1 MSTFQKGGKGGQ
13 NKIDIKYIQRT
24 KSNIN
29 QTSNIYCMSNPT
41 NEIKTLC
48 IPRILSNIT
57 KDHIYN
63 ILNNLNLGTIKRVD
77 IIRNKKLFNKAFV
90 HFSNWNDGGNADIVK
105 DRLLNGKDIKIIYD
119 DPWFWKI
126 VIFREKNK

>member
-1 MSTFQKGGKGGQ
+1 MSKP
-13 NKIDIKYIQRT
+13 I
-24 KSNIN
+24 
-29 QTSNIYCMSNPT
+29 

-48 IPRILSNIT
+48 IPRILSSIT

-63 ILNNLNLGTIKRVD
+63 ILNNLNLGTIKRID
-77 IIRNKKLFNKAFV
+77 IIRSKKMFNLAII
-90 HFSNWNDGGNADIVK
+90 HFSKWNDGGNAAIVK
-105 DRLLNGKDIKIIYD
+105 DRLLNGMDIKIIYD

>member
-1 MSTFQKGGKGGQ
+1 MSTFNSVKGVSKDRH

-24 KSNIN
+24 KSNI
-29 QTSNIYCMSNPT
+29 YCMSNT
-41 NEIKTLC
+41 INEIKTLC

-57 KDHIYN
+57 KNHIYN
-63 ILNNLNLGTIKRVD
+63 ILNELNLGTIKRID
-77 IIRNKKLFNKAFV
+77 IIRSKKLFNKALL
-90 HFSNWNDGGNADIVK
+90 HFSKWNDGGNADIVK